1 MAKTVERR
9 QLYVYAD
16 WQGLAQGPQLMGT
29 LSAVPV
35 RGKEVFSFAYAP
47 QWLALPQAQALDPAL
62 QLFTGPQYLPE
73 DQPNFSLF
81 LDSAPDRW
89 GRLLM
94 LMLRREAALARQEDR
109 RERPLLE
116 SDYLLGVFYG
126 HRMGGLRFKTDP
138 SGPFLNDNRAMAAPP
153 WTSLREIE
161 YASLQLERA
170 DAPQD
175 PDYLKWLFML
185 VAPGSSL
192 GGARPKA
199 SVVDERGQLWIA
211 KFLSGQDEHDVGA
224 WEAVVNELAQDAGLR
239 VATGRAQRFNS
250 RHHTYLSQRI
260 DRTATGERRYFASAM
275 TLLGYQAG
283 TYHQDGASY
292 PELAG
297 LLVQQG
303 AHVAQD
309 LTELWR
315 RIVFNICVSNTDDH
329 LRNHGFLLTPQGWQL
344 APAFDLNSIRYGQG
358 LKLNISETDN
368 VLDLDLARELAPYFR
383 LTAAQAESVLAQVVM
398 AVQQWPA
405 VASRYQLSRT
415 EQEVMAGAFTAAQ

>member
-35 RGKEVFSFAYAP
+35 RGKEVFSFAYDA
-47 QWLALPQAQALDPAL
+47 QWLALSQAQVLDPSL

-73 DQPNFSLF
+73 DQPNFGLF

-89 GRLLM
+89 GRLL
-94 LMLRREAALARQEDR
+94 LRRREAALARQQER

-116 SDYLLGVFYG
+116 SDYLLGVFDG
-126 HRMGGLRFKTDP
+126 HRMGGLRFKTDLA
-138 SGPFLNDNRAMAAPP
+138 GPFLDDNRAMAAPP
-153 WTSLREIE
+153 WTSLRELE
-161 YASLQLERA
+161 FASLQLERA

-199 SVVDERGQLWIA
+199 SVVDEHGQLWIA
-211 KFLSGQDEHDVGA
+211 KFPSGQDEHDVGA
-224 WEAVVNELAQDAGLR
+224 WEAVVNELAQAAGLQ
-239 VATGRAQRFNS
+239 VATGHAQRFNS
-250 RHHTYLSQRI
+250 RHHTYLSQRF
-260 DRTATGERRYFASAM
+260 DRTAAGERRHFASAM
-275 TLLGYQAG
+275 TLLGYQDG
-283 TYHQDGASY
+283 TDHQDGASY
-292 PELAG
+292 LELAG

-329 LRNHGFLLTPQGWQL
+329 LRNHGFLLTPQGWHL
-344 APAFDLNSIRYGQG
+344 APAFDLNPIRYGQG

-368 VLDLDLARELAPYFR
+368 ALDLDLAREVAPYFR
-383 LTAAQAESVLAQVVM
+383 LTAAQAESVLAQVVT
-398 AVQQWPA
+398 AVRQWPA
-405 VASRYQLSRT
+405 VASRYQLSRA
-415 EQEVMAGAFTAAQ
+415 EQELMAGAFAAVQ

>member
-16 WQGLAQGPQLMGT
+16 WQEMTQGAQLMGT

-47 QWLALPQAQALDPAL
+47 QWLALPQAQVLDPAL
-62 QLFTGPQYLPE
+62 QLFAGPQYLPE
-73 DQPNFSLF
+73 DQSNFGLF

-94 LMLRREAALARQEDR
+94 RRREAALARQQER

-116 SDYLLGVFYG
+116 SDYLLGVFDG
-126 HRMGGLRFKTDP
+126 HRMGGLRFKTDLT
-138 SGPFLNDNRAMAAPP
+138 GPFLDDNRAMAAPP
-153 WTSLREIE
+153 WTSLRELE

-175 PDYLKWLFML
+175 PDYLKWLFLL

-199 SVVDERGQLWIA
+199 SVIDEHGQLWIA
-211 KFLSGQDEHDVGA
+211 KFPSGQDEHDVGA
-224 WEAVVNELAQDAGLR
+224 WEAVVNELAQAAGLR
-239 VATGRAQRFNS
+239 VATGRAQRFSS
-250 RHHTYLSQRI
+250 RHHTYLSQRF
-260 DRTATGERRYFASAM
+260 DRTAAGERRHFASAM
-275 TLLGYQAG
+275 TLLGYQDG
-283 TYHQDGASY
+283 IDHQDGASY
-292 PELAG
+292 LELAG

-309 LTELWR
+309 LMELWR

-329 LRNHGFLLTPQGWQL
+329 LRNHGFLLTPQGWHL
-344 APAFDLNSIRYGQG
+344 APAFDLNPIRYGQG

-368 VLDLDLARELAPYFR
+368 ALDLDLAREVAPYFR
-383 LTAAQAESVLAQVVM
+383 LTAAQAEGVLAQVVA
-398 AVQQWPA
+398 AVRQWPA

-415 EQEVMAGAFTAAQ
+415 EQELLAGAFAAAQ